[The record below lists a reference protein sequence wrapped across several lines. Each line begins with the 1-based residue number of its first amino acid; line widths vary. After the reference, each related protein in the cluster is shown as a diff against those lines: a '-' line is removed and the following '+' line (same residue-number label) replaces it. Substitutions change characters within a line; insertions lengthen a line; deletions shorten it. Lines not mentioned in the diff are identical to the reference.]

1 MARKFERFSDVS
13 AHIGAMVL
21 SCSYG
26 FPKLGPYGDDH
37 KQNIEVA
44 FDRLREGFPLIAKKV
59 RNEEMLVE
67 IDGLVSAALAAYRAG
82 DNKKGAHLLQDI
94 LNLAHPTRFKE
105 YAERKGEPL

>member
-1 MARKFERFSDVS
+1 
-13 AHIGAMVL
+13 
-21 SCSYG
+21 
-26 FPKLGPYGDDH
+26 
-37 KQNIEVA
+37 
-44 FDRLREGFPLIAKKV
+44 
-59 RNEEMLVE
+59 MLVE